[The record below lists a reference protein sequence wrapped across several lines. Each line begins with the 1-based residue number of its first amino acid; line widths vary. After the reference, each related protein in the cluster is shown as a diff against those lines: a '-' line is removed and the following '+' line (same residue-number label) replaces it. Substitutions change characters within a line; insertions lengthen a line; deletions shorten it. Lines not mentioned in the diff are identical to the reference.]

1 MSPCEDAPDRGTVEP
16 ATLTRGDIKRMGGG
30 VFRPSQVL
38 RLPAIAPDGSPDY
51 TVREVIQGGMGV
63 CARIEHR
70 ESGEILALKALR
82 PDLAADETARE
93 RFAAEGRAWML
104 MSGLPGV
111 LPARAVVRWNDF
123 PLIVAEWMAGGDLRR
138 RITAPDPETYFRVT
152 IQIAAALDAAYSR
165 HGVVH
170 RDIKP
175 SNVLFDET
183 GRVFVADWGIAHGV
197 GMISAS
203 PGALD
208 PSPQRM
214 TQMGAFLG
222 TVAYAAPEQILD
234 ASSVDWRADLY
245 ALGCIL
251 YEWETGAPPFL
262 GATVEE
268 IARGHLHL
276 RPPPLGGPTRRGRF
290 HTAAIVQRSLE
301 KRPADRHASY
311 AAFLDDLEAAARS
324 LGLDTRRPDPP
335 PARPP
340 PIRSSD
346 GRFAL
351 VDASE
356 PLGEAEALMG
366 FGRYAEARQILAP
379 YYIQSLLEPPVAW
392 HMGHIVGLNLAMCLS
407 ELNRDQTEAIRV
419 LRQLELARDKPVEF
433 YLNYSLTLLRADDL
447 SAAERVAREGRS
459 RFPRDGELAGNL
471 MSALVHQAKFAEAFA
486 IAPERL
492 DTGRDLAALLDVA
505 VLHQSAARHVGEDWP
520 AATHHLKTAF
530 GLLTEAKRQNDRSA
544 RILYPRAQ
552 ILRELFQFD
561 EASKDAVTVF
571 EVEGGRGFG
580 EHAVALQMQLLWDT
594 GSRDGAL
601 DFAEKWIPRLR
612 EPFARLRMERLKAR
626 ILADTS
632 MIGMEVGGE
641 RVVVPEVVSFY
652 ESQVQ
657 NSSHHPTPDDHI
669 ELARIYEW
677 MGRAEEAFHLLD
689 RCLERWPGHW
699 RALMNRS
706 HFLYRGGKVADSVTV
721 ALQAVDSAPYRP
733 EPLDALAS
741 VYSWLGD
748 QDRVRK
754 AKERADQVFEERRR
768 LAR

>member
-1 MSPCEDAPDRGTVEP
+1 M
-16 ATLTRGDIKRMGGG
+16 
-30 VFRPSQVL
+30 FRPSQVL
-38 RLPAIAPDGSPDY
+38 RLPALAPDGSPDY
-51 TVREVIQGGMGV
+51 TVRDVIQGGMGV

-93 RFAAEGRAWML
+93 RFKAEGRAWML
-104 MSGLPGV
+104 LSGLPGV
-111 LPARAVVRWNDF
+111 LPARAVVKWNDF
-123 PLIVAEWMAGGDLRR
+123 PLIVADWMAGGDLGRR
-138 RITAPDPETYFRVT
+138 MTDPDPETYFRVAM
-152 IQIAAALDAAYSR
+152 QIAATLDAAHSR
-165 HGVVH
+165 YGVVH

-175 SNVLFDET
+175 SNVLFDEA
-183 GRVFVADWGIAHGV
+183 GAAFVGDWGIAHGLGTV
-197 GMISAS
+197 SAS
-203 PGALD
+203 TRAFD
-208 PSPQRM
+208 TSDRRM

-251 YEWETGAPPFL
+251 YEWETGTPPFM
-262 GATVEE
+262 GATLEE
-268 IARGHLHL
+268 IALGHLQM
-276 RPPPLGGPTRRGRF
+276 PPTPLGGPMRRGRF
-290 HTAAIVQRSLE
+290 HTAAIVQRCLE
-301 KRPADRHASY
+301 KRPEDRYASY
-311 AAFLDDLEAAARS
+311 KAFLDDLEAVAHS
-324 LGLDTRRPDPP
+324 LELGTRRPKPP
-335 PARPP
+335 PRPQP
-340 PIRSSD
+340 PVRSMDS
-346 GRFAL
+346 RFAL

-356 PLGEAEALMG
+356 HLREAEALMG

-392 HMGHIVGLNLAMCLS
+392 HMGHIVGLHLAMCLS
-407 ELNRDQTEAIRV
+407 ELHRDQTEAIRV
-419 LRQLELARDKPVEF
+419 FRQLELARDKPAEF

-459 RFPRDGELAGNL
+459 RFPGDGELAGNL

-492 DTGRDLAALLDVA
+492 DTCRDLAALLDVA

-520 AATHHLKTAF
+520 AVTRHLKAAF
-530 GLLTEAKRQNDRSA
+530 GLLTEAKRQNERSP

-552 ILRELFQFD
+552 VLRELFRFD
-561 EASKDAVTVF
+561 EASKDAATVF

-601 DFAEKWIPRLR
+601 DFAEKWIPLLR

-641 RVVVPEVVSFY
+641 RVVVPDVVSFY

-657 NSSHHPTPDDHI
+657 NSKHPTPDDHI
-669 ELARIYEW
+669 ELARVYEW

-706 HFLYRGGKVADSVTV
+706 HFLCRCGKVADAVTV
-721 ALQAVDSAPYRP
+721 ALKAVDSAPYRP

-748 QDRVRK
+748 QDRARK
-754 AKERADQVFEERRR
+754 AKVRADQVFEERRR